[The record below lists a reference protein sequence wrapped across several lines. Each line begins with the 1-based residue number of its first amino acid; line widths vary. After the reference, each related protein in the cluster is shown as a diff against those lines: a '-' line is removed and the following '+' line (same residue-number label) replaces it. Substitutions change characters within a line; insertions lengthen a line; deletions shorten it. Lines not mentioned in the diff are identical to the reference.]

1 MSVRSTLWL
10 LLMTIVLGPTKAS
23 GTIEAPPPLP
33 DKALYARIAAI
44 PESELTSDEMV
55 SAHSDG
61 VAYTMIY
68 FRCAR
73 LELET
78 AGACSW
84 LTFDEQSETGV
95 SIAGALQAIIL
106 GLRQGALPT
115 HTDLFSRYGGTAAL
129 ADMLLFD
136 RTLQVDYAEMI
147 AASDGETVLQQN
159 FREDS
164 LNGYQRL
171 VEAEPSEGLDAV
183 LKYVFHDYVVRGSD
197 VAIIRLIEL
206 GPPAIGRFLEMH
218 RSGMLAGETRTD
230 LSLCG
235 QPAAREYEALVVVLS
250 FAGHPALSDVWAE
263 PWHRLS
269 DVCRE
274 HANAT
279 ARFTW
284 LYGVRTLNRVSLA
297 VGANLAYRISMHEQA
312 RARAH
317 AR

>member
-1 MSVRSTLWL
+1 MSLRFTL
-10 LLMTIVLGPTKAS
+10 LLLLLATVVGPTKAS
-23 GTIEAPPPLP
+23 GTIEPPPPPP
-33 DKALYARIAAI
+33 DMALYARIAAI
-44 PESELTSDEMV
+44 PGVEPTPDEMV

-95 SIAGALQAIIL
+95 SVAGALQANIL

-136 RTLQVDYAEMI
+136 RTLQADYAEMI
-147 AASDGETVLQQN
+147 AASDGETALQVN
-159 FREDS
+159 FRMDS
-164 LNGYQRL
+164 LTWYQRL

-183 LKYVFHDYVVRGSD
+183 LKYVFHDYIVRGSD

-206 GPPAIGRFLEMH
+206 GPAAIERLLEMH
-218 RSGMLAGETRTD
+218 RSGMLAEETNTQPSFCD
-230 LSLCG
+230 

-263 PWHRLS
+263 PWPRLS
-269 DVCRE
+269 DACRE
-274 HANAT
+274 HANAS
-279 ARFTW
+279 ARFAC

-297 VGANLAYRISMHEQA
+297 VGANLAYGMRMHEQG
-312 RARAH
+312 RAH

>member
-1 MSVRSTLWL
+1 MSLRFTLWL
-10 LLMTIVLGPTKAS
+10 LLMTTVLGPTKAS

-44 PESELTSDEMV
+44 PESELTPDEMV
-55 SAHSDG
+55 SAHSDE

-73 LELET
+73 LELEN
-78 AGACSW
+78 AGACWW
-84 LTFDEQSETGV
+84 LTFDEQSQTGV
-95 SIAGALQAIIL
+95 SVAGALQAIIL
-106 GLRQGALPT
+106 GLRKGALPT

-147 AASDGETVLQQN
+147 AASDGETVLQPY
-159 FREDS
+159 FRMDS
-164 LNGYQRL
+164 LTWYQRL

-183 LKYVFHDYVVRGSD
+183 LKYVFHDYIVRGTD

-206 GPPAIGRFLEMH
+206 GPAAIERLLEMH
-218 RSGMLAGETRTD
+218 RSGMLAENTARE
-230 LSLCG
+230 LSSCN

-263 PWHRLS
+263 PWPRLS
-269 DVCRE
+269 EVCRE

-284 LYGVRTLNRVSLA
+284 LYGVRNLNRVSLA
-297 VGANLAYRISMHEQA
+297 VGANLAYRISMHEQGRA

-317 AR
+317 